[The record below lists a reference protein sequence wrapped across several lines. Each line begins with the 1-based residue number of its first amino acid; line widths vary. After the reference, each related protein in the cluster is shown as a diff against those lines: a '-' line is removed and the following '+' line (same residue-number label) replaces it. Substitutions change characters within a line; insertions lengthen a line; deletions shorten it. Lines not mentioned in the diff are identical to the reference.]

1 MKYQHTQTA
10 PLHFLLLAFSVWVGF
25 VAWSLRSEPPLAVAI
40 AGVAV
45 LVGIVAMSFRRLTVE
60 DQGEFLRIRFGP
72 IPLFGT
78 RVAYSSMTAVTLTK
92 SSWIDGWGIHYL
104 PWRGWT
110 FNLWGFNCVVVHCG
124 KRVIRIGSNDAA
136 NLANFLTTK
145 ISQTNQRE
153 RVPSQRVR

>member
-1 MKYQHTQTA
+1 M
-10 PLHFLLLAFSVWVGF
+10 
-25 VAWSLRSEPPLAVAI
+25 

-60 DQGEFLRIRFGP
+60 DQGDFLRIRFGP

-78 RVAYSSMTAVTLTK
+78 RVAYSSMTAVTLAK

-124 KRVIRIGSNDAA
+124 KRVIRIGTNDAG